1 MSRFGWAYVSTL
13 LTGAVANG
21 PTNSIQF
28 NSGSQILS
36 GSSNFTFDP
45 ATNFVSASNDILVGG
60 QVISAGSIR
69 SNGAIKGNYSTFSG
83 NFNVANTSYFIG
95 IDSNASAITASL
107 LAANNYF
114 GGQSL
119 IFKDIGGKGST
130 NNILIKPSGSQ
141 TIDGA
146 SGGILITT
154 NSGSITLISNGTN
167 QFYIVAS
174 R

>member
-1 MSRFGWAYVSTL
+1 MSRFGWAYVNDI
-13 LTGAVANG
+13 LTGSTAG
-21 PTNSIQF
+21 GTNKSIQF
-28 NSGSQILS
+28 NSGSTFS
-36 GSSNFTFDP
+36 GSSNFTFDYT
-45 ATNFVSASNDILVGG
+45 TNFVSASSDILLGG

-69 SNGAIKGNYSTFSG
+69 SNGGIKGNYSTFSG

-107 LAANNYF
+107 LSANNYF

-119 IFKDIGGKGST
+119 IFKDIGGKAST

-146 SGGILITT
+146 TGGALIST
-154 NSGSITLISNGTN
+154 NSGSLTLICDGSS